1 MKDLKQ
7 GPLALLALHALA
19 VPVHADPVI
28 ANYAVTTIAT
38 DEIERRPIRDIRK
51 ILESRE
57 LTTDNGLT
65 FSVDVALEDSGTGDE
80 IDESFMFLRGD
91 FGSILIDSEDG
102 SFSNVPRPAGFT
114 AGGCA
119 RRDEGGEFRIGSAFR
134 FDGVALKAGY
144 LGFTGDSQRSALATE
159 DGGGNLVNP
168 AVGFDYSLKG
178 LYTNA
183 RFNYCIDTG
192 RLFPTRLG
200 ASFNY
205 SDLGADDSFRDVM
218 LPFGLGIT
226 GVGEMP
232 GVFINAPTDILD
244 GNFSIDRASFGGGLE
259 IVHPFGVRIPP
270 DLARSSRAIALL
282 QDEVLRVNSV
292 IVGLNFDLADQDE
305 RTWFMTDTPAF
316 GANSM
321 SDVRY
326 ETSFDIR
333 TVGVYAGLQQERH
346 YVNGNGV
353 TTSGFLRATV
363 GYAFHDVEAYDRV
376 WANGLSGALNI
387 NQSNRFSDSDGMETV
402 ELAVGLNR
410 SKGNLSDGFTLAANY
425 GGFALID
432 YVRSDSTGDGTAL
445 DPEIGI
451 DGDWSVW
458 FGASMRLNF

>member
-1 MKDLKQ
+1 
-7 GPLALLALHALA
+7 
-19 VPVHADPVI
+19 
-28 ANYAVTTIAT
+28 
-38 DEIERRPIRDIRK
+38 
-51 ILESRE
+51 
-57 LTTDNGLT
+57 
-65 FSVDVALEDSGTGDE
+65 
-80 IDESFMFLRGD
+80 
-91 FGSILIDSEDG
+91 
-102 SFSNVPRPAGFT
+102 
-114 AGGCA
+114 
-119 RRDEGGEFRIGSAFR
+119 
-134 FDGVALKAGY
+134 
-144 LGFTGDSQRSALATE
+144 
-159 DGGGNLVNP
+159 
-168 AVGFDYSLKG
+168 
-178 LYTNA
+178 
-183 RFNYCIDTG
+183 
-192 RLFPTRLG
+192 
-200 ASFNY
+200 
-205 SDLGADDSFRDVM
+205 
-218 LPFGLGIT
+218 
-226 GVGEMP
+226 
-232 GVFINAPTDILD
+232 
-244 GNFSIDRASFGGGLE
+244 
-259 IVHPFGVRIPP
+259 
-270 DLARSSRAIALL
+270 
-282 QDEVLRVNSV
+282 
-292 IVGLNFDLADQDE
+292 
-305 RTWFMTDTPAF
+305 MTDTPAF

-410 SKGNLSDGFTLAANY
+410 SKGNLSGGFTLAANY